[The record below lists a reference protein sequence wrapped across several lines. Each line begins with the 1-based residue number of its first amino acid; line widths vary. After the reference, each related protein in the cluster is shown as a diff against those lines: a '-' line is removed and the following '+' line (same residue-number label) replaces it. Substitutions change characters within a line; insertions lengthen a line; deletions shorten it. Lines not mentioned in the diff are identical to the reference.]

1 MCVLN
6 NEMADK
12 LLEFLQNADMSK
24 STYDLYNEWN
34 DISDSVGDN
43 EFEVAIKVIELYKEL
58 TKRDK
63 KKLDIVM
70 QQQ

>member
-1 MCVLN
+1 MN
-6 NEMADK
+6 NEMADE
-12 LLEFLQNADMSK
+12 LLDFLQNADISK
-24 STYDLYNEWN
+24 STYDLYNDWN

-63 KKLDIVM
+63 KKLDMVM
-70 QQQ
+70 QQ

>member
-1 MCVLN
+1 
-6 NEMADK
+6 MADK